1 VSRTQ
6 NDSRETQFEM
16 DKSAWQTMRGKM
28 MAHDRRRKRSTVS
41 FKDVQIAYLMNGIPS
56 VERLHKD
63 GQASTAT
70 IRRALAQLRSGGR
83 EVNTLEKWIQD
94 NLGIGVR
101 GRAAPQA
108 GQERVYRAQQ
118 IKTSGPFLRLP
129 LGALSVNKGEV
140 VSVKF
145 ERGRIVVKKL

>member
-1 VSRTQ
+1 
-6 NDSRETQFEM
+6 
-16 DKSAWQTMRGKM
+16 
-28 MAHDRRRKRSTVS
+28 MAGESRRKRSTLS
-41 FKDVQIAYLMNGIPS
+41 FKDVQIAYLLNGVPS
-56 VERLHKD
+56 VEKLHKD
-63 GQASTAT
+63 GKASTAT
-70 IRRALAQLRSGGR
+70 IRRALNFLRTGGK

-129 LGALSVNKGEV
+129 LSALLVNKGEV
-140 VSVKF
+140 VAVRF
-145 ERGRIVVKKL
+145 EKDRIVVRKV

>member
-1 VSRTQ
+1 MAI
-6 NDSRETQFEM
+6 EM
-16 DKSAWQTMRGKM
+16 K
-28 MAHDRRRKRSTVS
+28 RRRSTLS
-41 FKDVQIAYLMNGIPS
+41 FKDVQIAYLMDGVSS
-56 VERLHKD
+56 VEKLYED
-63 GQASTAT
+63 GKASTAT
-70 IRRALAQLRSGGR
+70 IRRALTHLKTGDR
-83 EVNTLEKWIQD
+83 EVASLEKWIQD

-129 LGALSVNKGEV
+129 LSALSINKGEV

-145 ERGRIVVKKL
+145 EKDRIIVKKI